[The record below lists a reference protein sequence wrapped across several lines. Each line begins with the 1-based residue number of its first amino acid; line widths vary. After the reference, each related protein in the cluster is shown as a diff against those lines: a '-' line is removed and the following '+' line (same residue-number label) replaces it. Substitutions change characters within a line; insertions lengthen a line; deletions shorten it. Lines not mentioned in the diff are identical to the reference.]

1 MKRSGSRKTSV
12 VLTGDRH
19 FDMKIRMSELLGV
32 LLHSLWEELHSQA
45 LFVSQGFAGH
55 KEAQDSQ
62 EAQWNQPRIYH
73 RHQCSS
79 TSRYQSPLAG

>member
-19 FDMKIRMSELLGV
+19 FDMKRRMSELLGVLLHSLWEELLGV

-45 LFVSQGFAGH
+45 LFVS
-55 KEAQDSQ
+55 
-62 EAQWNQPRIYH
+62 
-73 RHQCSS
+73 
-79 TSRYQSPLAG
+79 